1 MRLTP
6 DLYNILIS
14 KVNIDTLTN
23 EPFIDISGSG
33 LSECA
38 KNIKRFF
45 DVILSLI
52 ALIILIPF
60 FIIVAIIIKI
70 SSPGPVFYLQ
80 ERVGYRNK
88 VFNIIKFR
96 SMRCDAEKDGIP
108 QLSSKDDSRI
118 TPFGAFMRKY
128 RIDELPQFINVIK
141 GDMSIVGP
149 RPERQ
154 YYIDQI
160 LQVAPYYALV
170 HQVRP
175 GLTSLGMVKY
185 GYAVNVDEMVER
197 LKYDLIYIENMSL
210 INDIK
215 ILIYTVKTV
224 ITGKGL

>member
-1 MRLTP
+1 
-6 DLYNILIS
+6 
-14 KVNIDTLTN
+14 
-23 EPFIDISGSG
+23 
-33 LSECA
+33 
-38 KNIKRFF
+38 
-45 DVILSLI
+45 
-52 ALIILIPF
+52 
-60 FIIVAIIIKI
+60 
-70 SSPGPVFYLQ
+70 
-80 ERVGYRNK
+80 
-88 VFNIIKFR
+88 
-96 SMRCDAEKDGIP
+96 MRCDAEKDGIP

>member
-1 MRLTP
+1 
-6 DLYNILIS
+6 
-14 KVNIDTLTN
+14 
-23 EPFIDISGSG
+23 
-33 LSECA
+33 
-38 KNIKRFF
+38 
-45 DVILSLI
+45 
-52 ALIILIPF
+52 
-60 FIIVAIIIKI
+60 
-70 SSPGPVFYLQ
+70 
-80 ERVGYRNK
+80 
-88 VFNIIKFR
+88 
-96 SMRCDAEKDGIP
+96 MRCDAEKDGIP

-128 RIDELPQFINVIK
+128 RIDELPQFVNVIK

>member
-1 MRLTP
+1 
-6 DLYNILIS
+6 
-14 KVNIDTLTN
+14 
-23 EPFIDISGSG
+23 
-33 LSECA
+33 
-38 KNIKRFF
+38 
-45 DVILSLI
+45 
-52 ALIILIPF
+52 
-60 FIIVAIIIKI
+60 
-70 SSPGPVFYLQ
+70 
-80 ERVGYRNK
+80 
-88 VFNIIKFR
+88 
-96 SMRCDAEKDGIP
+96 
-108 QLSSKDDSRI
+108 
-118 TPFGAFMRKY
+118 
-128 RIDELPQFINVIK
+128 
-141 GDMSIVGP
+141 MSIVGP